1 MEVVGA
7 AKGANLN
14 PIALHQPER
23 AKVRRTGA
31 KRAQECYG

>member
-14 PIALHQPER
+14 LIPLRKPGWALVGR
-23 AKVRRTGA
+23 IGS

>member
-1 MEVVGA
+1 MRAVGA

-14 PIALHQPER
+14 SIMLQKPER
-23 AKVRRTGA
+23 AMAGRIGP